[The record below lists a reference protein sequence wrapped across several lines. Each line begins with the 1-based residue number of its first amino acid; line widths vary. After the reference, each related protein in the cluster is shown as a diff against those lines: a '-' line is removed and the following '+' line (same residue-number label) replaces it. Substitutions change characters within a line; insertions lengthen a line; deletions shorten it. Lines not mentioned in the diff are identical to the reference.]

1 MRLPG
6 QEEHRSGRVGWLRA
20 AVLGA
25 DDGIASTAS
34 LMIGVAASS
43 APKGAILVSGVAGL
57 VAGAMS
63 MAVGEYVSVSSQ
75 RDAERADIER
85 ERRELAGQPQ
95 AELDE
100 LATIYVKRGL
110 DKDLAM
116 KVAEQLSVRD
126 RLGAHMRDEL
136 GIDQAASLVRCR
148 RHGYRPQALRPLP
161 WFQSWLFLLRPR
173 LSVSPRSQGYRWR
186 VLRLSAR
193 LVVISAA
200 RRLAVHRFESPSAAP
215 WRWQ

>member
-1 MRLPG
+1 
-6 QEEHRSGRVGWLRA
+6 
-20 AVLGA
+20 
-25 DDGIASTAS
+25 
-34 LMIGVAASS
+34 
-43 APKGAILVSGVAGL
+43 
-57 VAGAMS
+57 
-63 MAVGEYVSVSSQ
+63 
-75 RDAERADIER
+75 
-85 ERRELAGQPQ
+85 
-95 AELDE
+95 
-100 LATIYVKRGL
+100 
-110 DKDLAM
+110 M

-136 GIDQAASLVRCR
+136 ESTRPPSLVRCR

-200 RRLAVHRFESPSAAP
+200 RRLAVHRFGVAVGGA